1 MDIRKIKKL
10 IELVNESDVTELEIH
25 EGEASVRI
33 NRQGIAPT
41 LVAAPTAIPAA
52 PLAATPVETLTEEA
66 SSDTSDE
73 PPAGHIIKSPI
84 VGSFYR
90 ASSPTSAPFVEI
102 GQQVNKGDTLCIVE
116 AMKILNQIESDKAGK
131 VIDILVEN
139 GQPIEYNQ
147 PLFVIG

>member
-33 NRQGIAPT
+33 SRQGTTAT
-41 LVAAPTAIPAA
+41 LVAAPTATPAA
-52 PLAATPVETLTEEA
+52 PLAAAPVETTAEA
-66 SSDTSDE
+66 PSDASDE

-102 GQQVNKGDTLCIVE
+102 GQQVNKGETLCIVE

-147 PLFVIG
+147 PLFIIG